1 MSLEIKVCKNVL
13 LTHLV
18 TIREYIIQNL
28 KFNML
33 KKLRNYGG
41 SLYKKSIQ
49 LFKIEFILRTFE
61 TMKSIYANF

>member
-28 KFNML
+28 
-33 KKLRNYGG
+33 
-41 SLYKKSIQ
+41 SLICNIAK
-49 LFKIEFILRTFE
+49 KIEKLWRKSLQKKYSTFQ
-61 TMKSIYANF
+61 N